1 MTTPHPDPAL
11 LAGRRILLV
20 EDDYLLAN
28 ALGSLLCDRGVQLL
42 GPCGTVDD
50 ALRLLRSSDALDAV
64 VLDGN
69 LDGERADRVADA
81 VLARGIP
88 LVFVSG
94 YDRELL
100 PPRFK
105 DVPHCLKPVDV
116 DHLAAA
122 LAGQLEA

>member
-1 MTTPHPDPAL
+1 MKAAHPDPAL
-11 LAGRRILLV
+11 LAGQHILLV

-28 ALGSLLCDRGVQLL
+28 ALGSLLRDRGVRLL
-42 GPCGTVDD
+42 GPCGTVED
-50 ALRLLRSSDALDAV
+50 ALRVLRDNDAVDAV

-100 PPRFK
+100 PARFR

-116 DHLAAA
+116 DQLAAA
-122 LAGQLEA
+122 LAGLIE